1 MGPVAAVCDWCFVVV
16 VSDVVVVDELVVVE
30 LVVDD
35 VLEEFVRES
44 APVAPVTP
52 AAAAAVVVVELVVD
66 DELDEFVVPSA
77 ELGAAGAGLYISSSM
92 PLGP

>member
-52 AAAAAVVVVELVVD
+52 AAAAVVVVELVVD